1 MPPEDPSTPEELPLG
16 PTDVELVMALRAGNK
31 AALGTLY
38 DRHAG
43 LVYGIALKI
52 LKNAQE
58 AEDLAHDIFI
68 RLANTTSYDP
78 TRSSL
83 RTFLGVLTRSRAI
96 DRVRSQS
103 NRTRILQQQA
113 SNERQ
118 GVAANRPLE
127 YLFQHEQSQEI
138 QAALAQLS
146 AEQQEIIRLIYYEGL
161 SQPQIADQLNL
172 PLSTVKARARRGL
185 LKLRQIFNQATEPQS
200 P

>member
-1 MPPEDPSTPEELPLG
+1 MPPEDPSSPAQFLSG
-16 PTDVELVMALRAGNK
+16 QTDVDLVMALRAGNA

-58 AEDLAHDIFI
+58 SEDLTHDIFV
-68 RLANTTSYDP
+68 RLANATSYDP
-78 TRSSL
+78 ARSSL

-96 DRVRSQS
+96 DRIRSQS

-113 SNERQ
+113 SNKRQ
-118 GVAANRPLE
+118 EAAANRPLE
-127 YLFQHEQSQEI
+127 DLFQHERSQEI
-138 QAALAQLS
+138 QDALAKLS
-146 AEQQEIIRLIYYEGL
+146 EEQREVLKLIYYEGL
-161 SQPQIADQLNL
+161 TQPKIAERLQL
-172 PLSTVKARARRGL
+172 PLSTIKARARRGL
-185 LKLRQIFNQATEPQS
+185 LKLRQIFNQDTESQS

>member
-1 MPPEDPSTPEELPLG
+1 MPPEDPSNPADVASSQ
-16 PTDVELVMALRAGNK
+16 TDVDLVMALRAGNK

-52 LKNAQE
+52 LKNSQAS
-58 AEDLAHDIFI
+58 EDLTHDIFLH
-68 RLANTTSYDP
+68 LANTTSYDP

-113 SNERQ
+113 SNKRQ
-118 GVAANRPLE
+118 DAAANRPLE

-138 QAALAQLS
+138 REALAQLS
-146 AEQQEIIRLIYYEGL
+146 AEQQEILKLIYYEGL
-161 SQPQIADQLNL
+161 SQPRIAEQLNL

-185 LKLRQIFNQATEPQS
+185 LKLRQFFHQDTGPQS